1 MRGLDY
7 AFRQGAAS
15 LWRSRGSSAFAI
27 VAIALALVVL
37 GVLLL
42 LTWNA
47 EQLLSRWT
55 SASEL
60 SVYLG
65 DTTTSEQRGA
75 IEATIDQ
82 SGISAGR
89 EYVSKAQALTRF
101 RQEFTE
107 LASLAEG
114 FEDNPF
120 PASIEVRIGQ
130 GAERDGRVDALVK
143 HVVQLP
149 GVVDVRYDR
158 DWLSRVGTVLDTV
171 RAAGLALSLLMG
183 LAAAV
188 TVATVVRLGLLARH
202 DEIEIMELVG
212 APLAYIRGPFVAEG
226 FLQGGIGA
234 ILALA
239 VLWLSHALVNA
250 WWGTELR
257 ALFDG
262 QTLRFLPARLSAFLV
277 LGGML
282 VGSTGGMA
290 AAWGA
295 GPDRVDRTSVS

>member
-1 MRGLDY
+1 MRALEY
-7 AFRQGAAS
+7 AFRHGAAS
-15 LWRSRGSSAFAI
+15 LWRSRGSSAFA
-27 VAIALALVVL
+27 VLAITLALVVL

-55 SASEL
+55 SASEF
-60 SVYLG
+60 SVYLA
-65 DTTTSEQRGA
+65 DATTSDERGT
-75 IEATIDQ
+75 IESVIDQ

-89 EYVSKAQALTRF
+89 EYVSKTQALTRF
-101 RQEFTE
+101 RQEFSE
-107 LASLAEG
+107 LASLAAG
-114 FEDNPF
+114 LEDNPF
-120 PASIEVRIGQ
+120 PASIEVRVSE

-143 HVVQLP
+143 KVVQLP
-149 GVVDVRYDR
+149 GVADVRYDR
-158 DWLSRVGTVLDTV
+158 DWLARVASALDTI
-171 RAAGLALSLLMG
+171 RAAGLALAFLMG

-212 APLAYIRGPFVAEG
+212 APLTYIRGPFVAEG

-234 ILALA
+234 VLAILF
-239 VLWLSHALVNA
+239 LWLSHALANA

-257 ALFDG
+257 ALLDG
-262 QTLRFLPARLSAFLV
+262 DALRFLPVRLTASLI

-282 VGSTGGMA
+282 VGSTGGLA
-290 AAWGA
+290 AAWRA
-295 GPDRVDRTSVS
+295 GSEPR

>member
-1 MRGLDY
+1 MRALEY
-7 AFRQGAAS
+7 AFRHGAAS
-15 LWRSRGSSAFAI
+15 LWRSRGSGAFA
-27 VAIALALVVL
+27 VLAIALALVVL

-42 LTWNA
+42 ITWNA
-47 EQLLSRWT
+47 EQLLARWM
-55 SASEL
+55 SASEF
-60 SVYLG
+60 SVYLA
-65 DTTTSEQRGA
+65 DATTSEQRGT
-75 IEATIDQ
+75 IESAIDQ

-101 RQEFTE
+101 RQEFSE

-114 FEDNPF
+114 LDDNPF
-120 PASIEVRIGQ
+120 PASIEVRVTE
-130 GAERDGRVDALVK
+130 GAERDGRVDTLVK
-143 HVVQLP
+143 KVVQLP

-158 DWLSRVGTVLDTV
+158 DWLSRVGSALNTV
-171 RAAGLALSLLMG
+171 RAAGMAVALLMG

-188 TVATVVRLGLLARH
+188 TVATVVRLGLMARH

-212 APLAYIRGPFVAEG
+212 APLTYIRGPFVAEG

-234 ILALA
+234 VLAILL
-239 VLWLSHALVNA
+239 LWLSHALANA

-257 ALFDG
+257 ALLDG
-262 QTLRFLPARLSAFLV
+262 NALRFLPGRLSAFLI

-290 AAWGA
+290 AAWRA
-295 GPDRVDRTSVS
+295 GSEPR

>member
-1 MRGLDY
+1 MRAIEY

-15 LWRSRGSSAFAI
+15 LWRSRGSSAFA
-27 VAIALALVVL
+27 VLAITLALVVL

-55 SASEL
+55 SASEF
-60 SVYLG
+60 SVYLA
-65 DTTTSEQRGA
+65 DAATSEQRGT
-75 IEATIDQ
+75 IESAIDQ

-101 RQEFTE
+101 RQEFAE
-107 LASLAEG
+107 LANLAEG
-114 FEDNPF
+114 LDDNPF
-120 PASIEVRIGQ
+120 PASIEVRVSQ
-130 GAERDGRVDALVK
+130 GAERDGRAEALVK
-143 HVVQLP
+143 KVVQLP
-149 GVVDVRYDR
+149 GVIDVRYDR
-158 DWLSRVGTVLDTV
+158 DWLSRVATALDTV
-171 RAAGLALSLLMG
+171 RAAGLGLAVLMG

-234 ILALA
+234 VLAILF
-239 VLWLSHALVNA
+239 LWLSHALANA
-250 WWGTELR
+250 WWGTEIR
-257 ALFDG
+257 SLFEG
-262 QTLRFLPARLSAFLV
+262 EALRFLPVRLLASLV

-282 VGSTGGMA
+282 VGSTGGLA
-290 AAWGA
+290 AAWRA
-295 GPDRVDRTSVS
+295 GSDPR